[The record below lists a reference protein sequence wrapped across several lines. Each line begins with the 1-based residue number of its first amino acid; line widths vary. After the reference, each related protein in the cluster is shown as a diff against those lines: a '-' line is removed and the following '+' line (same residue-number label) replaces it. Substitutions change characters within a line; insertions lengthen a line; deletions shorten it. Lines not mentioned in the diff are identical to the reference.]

1 MSNSDNK
8 DFYFGISDS
17 KIYICYFETK
27 KNLIKSY
34 VDFEIPDNLNNNLN
48 FKIISNLL
56 KLNIRKLEKELGF
69 FLNKGNVSIKS
80 KTYERILF
88 SIRYMFDEK
97 KLDEKAIANIVQSE
111 VQYFRTLD
119 ERLSI
124 IHLVINKYI
133 IDDKVFNYL
142 PTNMK
147 FKKII
152 LEIEFIC
159 LSKKLIAKVRNLFKE
174 CKIDINKIVS
184 FDYAKKFLESEED
197 PTMCLSANKIIGGAN
212 SLEIRIQ
219 KDTPKKKSLFDTIF
233 NFFD

>member
-1 MSNSDNK
+1 
-8 DFYFGISDS
+8 
-17 KIYICYFETK
+17 
-27 KNLIKSY
+27 
-34 VDFEIPDNLNNNLN
+34 
-48 FKIISNLL
+48 
-56 KLNIRKLEKELGF
+56 
-69 FLNKGNVSIKS
+69 
-80 KTYERILF
+80 
-88 SIRYMFDEK
+88 MFDEK
-97 KLDEKAIANIVQSE
+97 KLDEKAIANIVQRR

-197 PTMCLSANKIIGGAN
+197 PTMCLSVK
-212 SLEIRIQ
+212 
-219 KDTPKKKSLFDTIF
+219 
-233 NFFD
+233 

>member
-1 MSNSDNK
+1 
-8 DFYFGISDS
+8 
-17 KIYICYFETK
+17 
-27 KNLIKSY
+27 
-34 VDFEIPDNLNNNLN
+34 
-48 FKIISNLL
+48 
-56 KLNIRKLEKELGF
+56 
-69 FLNKGNVSIKS
+69 
-80 KTYERILF
+80 
-88 SIRYMFDEK
+88 
-97 KLDEKAIANIVQSE
+97 
-111 VQYFRTLD
+111 
-119 ERLSI
+119 
-124 IHLVINKYI
+124 
-133 IDDKVFNYL
+133 
-142 PTNMK
+142 MK

-197 PTMCLSANKIIGGAN
+197 PTMCLSANKINGGAN